1 MELTEM
7 QALASKLLE
16 IKEAKRNLREM
27 ETLTEEE
34 LFKALDQE
42 KAQVVVFPD
51 NDGVIRE
58 ASIKRTGRLDPTIVS
73 KVYDLLPESV
83 VDSNRKLV
91 ETKEVVTTKTEVD
104 AVRARQLEKMG
115 GAVAEVIQ
123 EARAIQRRNISFKE
137 AK

>member
-1 MELTEM
+1 M

-42 KAQVVVFPD
+42 KAEVVVFPD
-51 NDGVIRE
+51 TDGVIRE
-58 ASIKRTGRLDPTIVS
+58 ARIKRTGRLDPTIVS
-73 KVYDLLPESV
+73 KVYNLLDEYV
-83 VDSNRKLV
+83 VDSNDRKLV
-91 ETKEVVTTKTEVD
+91 KEVVTTKTEVD